1 MNQRWFAEGRGP
13 AKILASDVFDHRNNR
28 TPIKFVFAP
37 ADRGMPGQ
45 WINRPFSFHLLLR
58 YRENYYRFWCHFFLF
73 LFFATF
79 NFLLCCPLNKF
90 DSNLK
95 FEYLLLSET
104 YSLYFLKRDEWSRSN
119 MDWKLLYTFFY
130 SSWEIS
136 IFIIDKF
143 RLILKFERK
152 YSIVLNFPFYMHA
165 LNQIQVS

>member
-1 MNQRWFAEGRGP
+1 
-13 AKILASDVFDHRNNR
+13 
-28 TPIKFVFAP
+28 
-37 ADRGMPGQ
+37 MPGQ

-104 YSLYFLKRDEWSRSN
+104 YSLFETCETAITIKHGLKIIIYVLLLFLR
-119 MDWKLLYTFFY
+119 
-130 SSWEIS
+130 
-136 IFIIDKF
+136 
-143 RLILKFERK
+143 
-152 YSIVLNFPFYMHA
+152 NFNFH
-165 LNQIQVS
+165 NR